1 MSKKWEYVRT
11 TKKPPLELWTAA
23 VAHPVHGVKTIMT
36 KNKCRHTAYPAEV
49 PRVDLRNNHSPE
61 ILRVLAIGSP
71 EAVNSFVTALF
82 HCGYARPDEWSA
94 PLPTGNL
101 GEVMRIL
108 TKRIGMTE

>member
-1 MSKKWEYVRT
+1 MAE
-11 TKKPPLELWTAA
+11 
-23 VAHPVHGVKTIMT
+23 
-36 KNKCRHTAYPAEV
+36 NKCRQTPCPSEF
-49 PRVDLRNNHSPE
+49 PLIDLRNRPSPE

-108 TKRIGMTE
+108 TKRVMLSGEG